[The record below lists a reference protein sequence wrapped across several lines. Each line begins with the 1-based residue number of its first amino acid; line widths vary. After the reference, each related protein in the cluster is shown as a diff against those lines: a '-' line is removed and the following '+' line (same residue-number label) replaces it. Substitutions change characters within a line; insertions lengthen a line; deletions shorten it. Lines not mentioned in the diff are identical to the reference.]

1 MIKRDRLIIFTR
13 YPQPGKTKTR
23 LIPALGADAA
33 AGLQRQMTEHTLE
46 QVESLTL
53 TMPVAVEIWFA
64 NREDESH
71 LMQDWLGSRWQ
82 YNPQGA
88 GDLGDR
94 MAQAFAS
101 AFATGA
107 ATAVT
112 IGTDCPG
119 LNAALMAEAFQ
130 ALQDHDL
137 VLGTATDGGYYLI
150 GLQRMIPELF
160 VNVAWSTDR
169 VFAQTIAIA
178 RSLELKVATLKPLSD
193 IDRPEDLPIWKAV
206 LEAKAAKS
214 QALPKK
220 KSQTISVIIPTLNE
234 AKTIE
239 GVLKM
244 LQPEAVEIIV
254 VDGGSQD
261 DTIAL
266 AEALAQHSAH
276 INIISARPGRANQMN
291 AGAAIATGEI
301 LLFLHA
307 DTCLPS
313 GFPALVVQALE
324 SGALAGAFALHIA
337 GTMPGLRWIERGVQ
351 WRSRFLQLPY
361 GDQAIFLK
369 TSQFQ
374 AIGGFANL
382 PIMEDFELVRRL
394 QKLGRIA
401 IVSTPVLTSGRRWQ
415 KLGIFKTTLMNQ
427 GAIIAYFLGISPDR
441 IAHWY
446 RGK

>member
-23 LIPALGADAA
+23 LIPALGAVPAA
-33 AGLQRQMTEHTLE
+33 ELQRKMTEHTLE

-53 TMPVAVEIWFA
+53 TTPIAVEIWFA
-64 NREDESH
+64 GSEDESH
-71 LMQDWLGSRWQ
+71 LMRDWLGLRWQ

-150 GLQRMIPELF
+150 GLRRMIPELF
-160 VNVAWSTDR
+160 VGVAWSTER

-178 RSLELKVATLKPLSD
+178 RSLGLKVATLEPLSD
-193 IDRPEDLPIWKAV
+193 IDRPEDLPIWEAV
-206 LEAKAAKS
+206 LEAKAVRS
-214 QALPKK
+214 QTLPKK
-220 KSQTISVIIPTLNE
+220 KSPTISVIIPVLNE
-234 AKTIE
+234 AGTIE
-239 GVLKM
+239 SVLKM

-261 DTIAL
+261 STIAL
-266 AEALAQHSAH
+266 SEALAQHSAH
-276 INIISARPGRANQMN
+276 INIISATPGRANQMN

-313 GFPALVVQALE
+313 GFSALVVQALE
-324 SGALAGAFALHIA
+324 SGAIAGAFALHIA
-337 GTMPGLRWIERGVQ
+337 GAMPGLRWIERGVQ

-369 TSQFQ
+369 ASQFW

-394 QKLGRIA
+394 QKLGKIA

-441 IAHWY
+441 IARWY